1 MGAGCKNLAKAK
13 VKGGNFNTYS
23 VPVNSKS
30 IKTPL
35 GHQVS
40 IKPNV
45 PKLSK

>member
-35 GHQVS
+35 G
-40 IKPNV
+40 KPVKDTPKV

>member
-23 VPVNSKS
+23 VPVKSRS

-35 GHQVS
+35 GAPV
-40 IKPNV
+40 KVTPKV